1 MVNEREA
8 RALIRGFI
16 SRNMDAFCDD
26 SEWTDSDNI
35 FEKGFVSSL
44 LAIQLLQF
52 IEKQFRVVVQ
62 DEDIQLANF
71 SSIDNLIRL
80 VNKLEGDYVHGN

>member
-1 MVNEREA
+1 LKNEREA

-16 SRNMDAFCDD
+16 SENMDAFCDD
-26 SEWTDSDNI
+26 SEWADSDNI

-44 LAIQLLQF
+44 IAIQLLQF
-52 IEKQFRVVVQ
+52 IEREFRIEVQ

-71 SSIDNLIRL
+71 SSVDNLIRL
-80 VNKLEGDYVHGN
+80 VSKLEGVYPHAN